1 MTKSSSS
8 SPQALHWHVKISIAH
23 KRQQFLQSLSF
34 ERHKTVQTNVQFS
47 CLQKICYGINHIKAI
62 SWKPQRRLLST
73 LVARTVVTCNV
84 YT

>member
-1 MTKSSSS
+1 MTKSS

-34 ERHKTVQTNVQFS
+34 VYGHKTVQTNVQFS

-73 LVARTVVTCNV
+73 LVARTVVTSNV